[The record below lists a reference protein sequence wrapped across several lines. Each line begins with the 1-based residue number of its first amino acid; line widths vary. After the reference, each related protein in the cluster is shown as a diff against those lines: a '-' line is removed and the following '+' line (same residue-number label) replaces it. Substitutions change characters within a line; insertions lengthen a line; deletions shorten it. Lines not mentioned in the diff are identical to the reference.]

1 MPTEI
6 DSLQI
11 KIESQSNGAA
21 KGIDELTASL
31 NKLKGTSSGV
41 AKTTKNLKSLSTTLS
56 GLKLAAI
63 TVAVQKAASTIGSWV
78 NNINSYVENVNLFT
92 VSMGKYADEAMEY
105 AETVNKAL
113 GVDVSEFIRNQGI
126 FMSMA
131 TGFGLATDKAYEM
144 SKGLTELSYDLASF
158 FNISLDAAG
167 DGAFAKV
174 QSGIAGELEPL
185 RRLGFALSEASLQQV
200 AYNHGISLSVREM
213 TEAQKATLRYT
224 AMVEQAGDMG
234 VIGDMARTVT
244 TSANAIRILKQ
255 QLAEL
260 GRSLGALFIPM
271 LMKVIPYVQAF
282 VDILTE
288 AIQGVADFVGFTMPK
303 IDMSGV
309 SKGTE
314 EVKENLEESV
324 KSAKALMGIDELNVI
339 NQDSGSGVATGN
351 DYGSDLGLN
360 VSSIWDESVLASVK
374 SQVEDIKKKIKPLL
388 KTVLLVGAAFAT
400 WKIGKAL
407 FDGIDLVKAGLY
419 AISDPTLMDDI
430 ALSSGKLAGT
440 LQTIKAVVGK
450 TALGGLLMGSG
461 STSIVA
467 VAATIGGVVAAIAGI
482 AYGFVDVYNKSENFR
497 TGLSTIVDGVS
508 FLIGKVVEFFKWIGD
523 GIAGLIPQGVKD
535 FISGLD
541 LSIGDLLIT
550 AGGLALFGPLGL
562 LIEGVVLAIKGIGY
576 AASDSLEPVDLFA
589 DGISEATQTKVEP
602 FLTKMD
608 ELEQTFKMIDWGNI
622 EITMTDVDTIKAQ
635 LGSIVETITSELDS
649 DKNEALAN
657 IDPLKGAMDA
667 ESYAALV
674 AKVEESY
681 TLQAE
686 KVQAGAD
693 AINAIVAKA
702 AAEGRTITDAEAQE
716 IARIQEEMKIT
727 GIKYLSD
734 SETESNLI
742 LTRLKDNATQLSA
755 EQASEIIKKALEARD
770 TTIAAANEQYE
781 GILLEAQRMLDT
793 GVINKEEYDK
803 IVAAATQTRDD
814 TVNAANE
821 QYDNIVKTAKTQMGE
836 YAKYIDEET
845 GEIKSRWK
853 VFCEDMGTWWSSVW
867 SSIKTWAS
875 NGWSA
880 VTKWFDSSVKPWF
893 TKEKW
898 ADIFSGIKEGLI
910 QGIKNALN
918 KGIDMLNNFISWI
931 NSKVS
936 FNIDSFEIFG
946 KQLWDDMTVTLFTL
960 PSITQ
965 RFADGGFIEDGL
977 FTMNRGEIAG
987 KFNNGKSVVANNE
1000 QIIAGISEGVY
1011 SAVVAAM
1018 GDGGSRE
1025 SQNINVYLDGKQIY
1039 SSVKKTESE
1048 RGKQIF
1054 GNQLG
1059 YGY

>member
-1 MPTEI
+1 
-6 DSLQI
+6 
-11 KIESQSNGAA
+11 
-21 KGIDELTASL
+21 
-31 NKLKGTSSGV
+31 
-41 AKTTKNLKSLSTTLS
+41 
-56 GLKLAAI
+56 
-63 TVAVQKAASTIGSWV
+63 
-78 NNINSYVENVNLFT
+78 
-92 VSMGKYADEAMEY
+92 
-105 AETVNKAL
+105 
-113 GVDVSEFIRNQGI
+113 
-126 FMSMA
+126 
-131 TGFGLATDKAYEM
+131 
-144 SKGLTELSYDLASF
+144 
-158 FNISLDAAG
+158 
-167 DGAFAKV
+167 
-174 QSGIAGELEPL
+174 
-185 RRLGFALSEASLQQV
+185 
-200 AYNHGISLSVREM
+200 
-213 TEAQKATLRYT
+213 
-224 AMVEQAGDMG
+224 
-234 VIGDMARTVT
+234 
-244 TSANAIRILKQ
+244 
-255 QLAEL
+255 
-260 GRSLGALFIPM
+260 
-271 LMKVIPYVQAF
+271 
-282 VDILTE
+282 
-288 AIQGVADFVGFTMPK
+288 
-303 IDMSGV
+303 
-309 SKGTE
+309 
-314 EVKENLEESV
+314 
-324 KSAKALMGIDELNVI
+324 
-339 NQDSGSGVATGN
+339 
-351 DYGSDLGLN
+351 
-360 VSSIWDESVLASVK
+360 
-374 SQVEDIKKKIKPLL
+374 
-388 KTVLLVGAAFAT
+388 
-400 WKIGKAL
+400 
-407 FDGIDLVKAGLY
+407 
-419 AISDPTLMDDI
+419 
-430 ALSSGKLAGT
+430 
-440 LQTIKAVVGK
+440 
-450 TALGGLLMGSG
+450 MGSG